1 MQAHYVGAAALIGA
15 GIASNNP
22 TAMALGAAKLAQS
35 GIQSLTQFGGLIS
48 SSSGLGQ
55 ALGTIAPALPGIGL
69 FAGGVAQGG
78 IGGTLEATAG
88 GAQAG
93 LTLGGPVGAA
103 IGAGVGLISGI
114 VSTLIQGQSFAE
126 RVKQNMY
133 NQAYRLPPSEQFSFA
148 MGNSISA
155 DTFNG
160 LQSKRVNVWNVR
172 TRSEYAVFRQPDYR
186 KAFKRPADRFGEV
199 ANGVSFQSAIWW
211 ISHQRPVRR
220 AGKYWQVQ
228 RHRNAERAF
237 QYHRH

>member
-1 MQAHYVGAAALIGA
+1 MNVHADIVNISGSLGDCPATGPLGSTTGNFFGNLNPFANNAISGPIGLAGVSGSLSTGSGLSNAISSAGPYVGAAALIGA

-114 VSTLIQGQSFAE
+114 VSTLIQGQSFAGA
-126 RVKQNMY
+126 R
-133 NQAYRLPPSEQFSFA
+133 QA
-148 MGNSISA
+148 
-155 DTFNG
+155 
-160 LQSKRVNVWNVR
+160 
-172 TRSEYAVFRQPDYR
+172 EYV
-186 KAFKRPADRFGEV
+186 
-199 ANGVSFQSAIWW
+199 
-211 ISHQRPVRR
+211 
-220 AGKYWQVQ
+220 
-228 RHRNAERAF
+228 
-237 QYHRH
+237 